1 MKFEY
6 LNLCNMNF
14 FSHEN
19 NNEIS
24 IMSIQLLAL
33 GGFFFRF
40 FLFYKK
46 VINKKQTHVAFNI
59 TFTYGIHHEPNT

>member
-1 MKFEY
+1 
-6 LNLCNMNF
+6 MNF
-14 FSHEN
+14 FPHEN

-33 GGFFFRF
+33 GFFFFVAF

-46 VINKKQTHVAFNI
+46 VINKKQTHVAFKI
-59 TFTYGIHHEPNT
+59 TITYGIHHEPNT

>member
-1 MKFEY
+1 
-6 LNLCNMNF
+6 MNF
-14 FSHEN
+14 FPHEN

-33 GGFFFRF
+33 GVFFCF

-46 VINKKQTHVAFNI
+46 VINKKQTHVAFKI